1 TRTIDLEGHT
11 VIPGLIEGHAHTVSA
26 SQSEYYHEIPPI
38 INVEQ
43 TLQWIGDDAKRK
55 KPGEW
60 IIHPKFFFTRLN
72 QMRQLTKHELDSVA
86 PENPVFLN
94 GSYGGVIN
102 SKALEISGMM
112 SMDHPGILRDKNTQ
126 EPTGIIRRSAFSLLK
141 LNNQE
146 NLTVSQQL
154 GALKELLHLYNSV

>member
-1 TRTIDLEGHT
+1 KRKCIIFPHSLAVIFIGFCVLLFTYGCSSFQPVPDTILFNGKLITMDSAASLVEAVAIRNGKIIALGDDRDILSMARDATRTIDLEGHT

-72 QMRQLTKHELDSVA
+72 QMRQLTKH
-86 PENPVFLN
+86 
-94 GSYGGVIN
+94 
-102 SKALEISGMM
+102 
-112 SMDHPGILRDKNTQ
+112 
-126 EPTGIIRRSAFSLLK
+126 
-141 LNNQE
+141 
-146 NLTVSQQL
+146 
-154 GALKELLHLYNSV
+154 